1 MLDLLWLHQ
10 LASGGEEMNIILWML
25 RDLNMARL
33 IQPQMFKV
41 YGKHNRYENYVPGY
55 RKGAKP

>member
-1 MLDLLWLHQ
+1 
-10 LASGGEEMNIILWML
+10 MNIILWML